1 MRTINGFDV
10 KFDFGKL
17 IKVADLIYFDGPLL
31 SHYMSDKG
39 DNYLFYWVD
48 ADDEYNRWLVV
59 RTDILTIQK
68 YLDKKITLHSIITAP
83 NDGFVY
89 VVDIDDNV
97 TYHNIK
103 HLSTENLPLEY
114 APLEDSL
121 YAFEVSDDFDLLS
134 ISQKYSTGI
143 LELHIDGEGVKYGS
157 IPLSKMA
164 PIIPKFEEI
173 RKSMSSKFI
182 KRIKHSNARL
192 DKDKKKDLNNTLRLD
207 TQYEYMY
214 SLAGSIRLIL
224 RPINQQISFDIAYS
238 DRFADDLIS
247 LFKSGYNKETVLGFS
262 ELYDKNVLKKY
273 NDFVTFLS
281 NEGLSLGI
289 KWCNTN
295 SKISYKQNIT
305 RSDTKKI
312 LSNLSDFEFDDKEE
326 LRICGR
332 FYSINVK
339 TGRYS
344 FESIEGDGFRS
355 TGILDEMRKEMAYNI
370 AFNKNY
376 DVVIERKTTEPI
388 GGKEKIMDILV
399 SFADNNDEP

>member
-247 LFKSGYNKETVLGFS
+247 
-262 ELYDKNVLKKY
+262 
-273 NDFVTFLS
+273 
-281 NEGLSLGI
+281 
-289 KWCNTN
+289 
-295 SKISYKQNIT
+295 
-305 RSDTKKI
+305 
-312 LSNLSDFEFDDKEE
+312 
-326 LRICGR
+326 
-332 FYSINVK
+332 
-339 TGRYS
+339 
-344 FESIEGDGFRS
+344 
-355 TGILDEMRKEMAYNI
+355 
-370 AFNKNY
+370 
-376 DVVIERKTTEPI
+376 
-388 GGKEKIMDILV
+388 
-399 SFADNNDEP
+399 